1 MPIEIDTEAEA
12 EAFLAEKE
20 GAAVDENEG
29 DEGADESAEVA
40 AEEAG
45 DVETVEAKDGEE
57 ADEEAEIEEEEV
69 AEEPPVVAELRV
81 EVEKFKG
88 EAEELKKSR
97 QVLVNDLSDGFRR
110 EERYEEMIAD
120 ATEELAAMK
129 ALLQKAGIE
138 EDPRDRELRLLRRE
152 QAKFSN
158 RGKRDEESQKLAD
171 QARKEASRKVAMA
184 RVDGAAQ
191 AAGVSPELFRVKYL
205 HEIQLAQV
213 EKRKPLDPE
222 TFAATLAPKPPAKKA
237 PKPMRPGKGAGLG
250 SFPLTPEGDIAFI
263 ESLRSGGG

>member
-1 MPIEIDTEAEA
+1 MAIEIDTQAEA
-12 EAFLAEKE
+12 EAFAAEKE
-20 GAAVDENEG
+20 SAAVDENGGE
-29 DEGADESAEVA
+29 EVAAEADEAA

-45 DVETVEAKDGEE
+45 DVEAIEDKEGEE
-57 ADEEAEIEEEEV
+57 VEEEAAEEDG
-69 AEEPPVVAELRV
+69 APEEPPVVAELRG

-129 ALLQKAGIE
+129 ALLEKHNIQ

-158 RGKRDEESQKLAD
+158 RGKREEESAKLAD
-171 QARKEASRKVAMA
+171 QARKEAQRKVAMA

-191 AAGVSPELFRVKYL
+191 AAGVKPELFRAKYL
-205 HEIQLAQV
+205 HEIQIAQI
-213 EKRKPLDPE
+213 EGRKPLDPE
-222 TFAATLAPKPPAKKA
+222 TFAATLAPKPPPKKA

-250 SFPLTPEGDIAFI
+250 SFPLTPEGDVALL
-263 ESLRSGGG
+263 ESLRAGGG